1 MVVKSRGYGKTWLT
15 ALCCIAMGVLYPGSL
30 IAVVSGTAEQATLI
44 VKKIQDYFIHN
55 PEIMREIQCDG
66 HRPVQLSRNKG
77 VCTLKNGSKIES
89 YSVGTMRG
97 NRAKIMVIDESP
109 EVKADDLDAVIGPV
123 RNTKRDICHQRGIAD
138 YPSKTISI
146 TSACLKSNYFY
157 SMFVSALRDFAKG
170 STGSFACA
178 LDYRSAARVGIT
190 DMEFF
195 QKEQRKMPE
204 AKFAMEYGSIFVGAE
219 SGSMF
224 PYDLTEGCRT
234 LRQVEYAQPSGSSSD
249 YVIGVD
255 LATSTDR
262 KADNAV
268 ICVVKL
274 ADMENGAYLKKLVY
288 LRNSWCFVTGIQND
302 CLQLWILNLVINPF
316 ECSAVMFVSWIDGEA
331 QNPSMLVT
339 DCFNRVG
346 KYLFVL
352 SFVKPAAVRIC
363 RANLNFLLRFAGGFS
378 GRIGIIV
385 VILVLQRFLSMC
397 DPVFIQLFL
406 QLLFVEKS
414 FFLYDLLLELVA
426 IGTSFYMGCIDKY
439 FTRINQSGVDTGLQ
453 KL

>member
-44 VKKIQDYFIHN
+44 VKKIQDYFIRN

-77 VCTLKNGSKIES
+77 ICTLKNGSKIES

-157 SMFVSALRDFAKG
+157 AMFVSALRDFVKG

-195 QKEQRKMPE
+195 RKEQRKMPE

-288 LRNSWCFVTGIQND
+288 LRSYHGKRLDALAEEVRRTFSRFPRTTRIVFDHRGLGDAFPQF
-302 CLQLWILNLVINPF
+302 LAQP
-316 ECSAVMFVSWIDGEA
+316 WIDPESGKEYPPWTLDDERTIIHNAVPILRSVKASA
-331 QNPSMLVT
+331 Q
-339 DCFNRVG
+339 
-346 KYLFVL
+346 
-352 SFVKPAAVRIC
+352 
-363 RANLNFLLRFAGGFS
+363 
-378 GRIGIIV
+378 
-385 VILVLQRFLSMC
+385 
-397 DPVFIQLFL
+397 
-406 QLLFVEKS
+406 
-414 FFLYDLLLELVA
+414 
-426 IGTSFYMGCIDKY
+426 
-439 FTRINQSGVDTGLQ
+439 INQQLVSCLRVA
-453 KL
+453 

>member
-157 SMFVSALRDFAKG
+157 AMFVSALRDFAKG

-195 QKEQRKMPE
+195 KKEQHKMPE

-288 LRNSWCFVTGIQND
+288 LRSYHGKRLDALAEEVRRTFSRFPRTTRIVFDHRGLGDAFPQF
-302 CLQLWILNLVINPF
+302 LAQP
-316 ECSAVMFVSWIDGEA
+316 WIDPESGKEYPPWTLDDERTIIHNAVPILRSVKASA
-331 QNPSMLVT
+331 Q
-339 DCFNRVG
+339 
-346 KYLFVL
+346 
-352 SFVKPAAVRIC
+352 
-363 RANLNFLLRFAGGFS
+363 
-378 GRIGIIV
+378 
-385 VILVLQRFLSMC
+385 
-397 DPVFIQLFL
+397 
-406 QLLFVEKS
+406 
-414 FFLYDLLLELVA
+414 
-426 IGTSFYMGCIDKY
+426 
-439 FTRINQSGVDTGLQ
+439 INQQLVSSLRVA
-453 KL
+453 

>member
-44 VKKIQDYFIHN
+44 VKKIQDYFIRN

-77 VCTLKNGSKIES
+77 ICTLKNGSKIES

-157 SMFVSALRDFAKG
+157 AMFVSALRDFAKG

-195 QKEQRKMPE
+195 RKEQRKMPE

-255 LATSTDR
+255 LATSMDR

-268 ICVVKL
+268 ICVIKL

-288 LRNSWCFVTGIQND
+288 LRSYHGKRLDALAEEVRR
-302 CLQLWILNLVINPF
+302 PF
-316 ECSAVMFVSWIDGEA
+316 SRFPRTTRIVFDHRGLGDAFPQFLAQPWIDPESGKEYPPWTLDDERTIIHNAVPILRSVKASA
-331 QNPSMLVT
+331 Q
-339 DCFNRVG
+339 
-346 KYLFVL
+346 
-352 SFVKPAAVRIC
+352 
-363 RANLNFLLRFAGGFS
+363 
-378 GRIGIIV
+378 
-385 VILVLQRFLSMC
+385 
-397 DPVFIQLFL
+397 
-406 QLLFVEKS
+406 
-414 FFLYDLLLELVA
+414 
-426 IGTSFYMGCIDKY
+426 
-439 FTRINQSGVDTGLQ
+439 INQQLVSCLRVA
-453 KL
+453 

>member
-44 VKKIQDYFIHN
+44 VKKIQDYFIRN

-97 NRAKIMVIDESP
+97 NRAKIMVVDESL

-138 YPSKTISI
+138 YTSKTISI

-157 SMFVSALRDFAKG
+157 AMFVSALRDFAKG

-195 QKEQRKMPE
+195 RKEQRKMPE

-249 YVIGVD
+249 YIIGVD

-268 ICVVKL
+268 ICVIKL

-288 LRNSWCFVTGIQND
+288 LRSYHGKRLDALAEEVRRTFSRFPRTTRIVFDHRGLGDAFPQF
-302 CLQLWILNLVINPF
+302 LAQP
-316 ECSAVMFVSWIDGEA
+316 WIDPESGKEYPPWTLDDERTIIHNAVPILRSVKASA
-331 QNPSMLVT
+331 Q
-339 DCFNRVG
+339 
-346 KYLFVL
+346 
-352 SFVKPAAVRIC
+352 
-363 RANLNFLLRFAGGFS
+363 
-378 GRIGIIV
+378 
-385 VILVLQRFLSMC
+385 
-397 DPVFIQLFL
+397 
-406 QLLFVEKS
+406 
-414 FFLYDLLLELVA
+414 
-426 IGTSFYMGCIDKY
+426 
-439 FTRINQSGVDTGLQ
+439 INQQLVSCLRVA
-453 KL
+453 

>member
-44 VKKIQDYFIHN
+44 VKKIQDYFIRN

-77 VCTLKNGSKIES
+77 ICTLKNGSKIES

-138 YPSKTISI
+138 YPSKTVSI

-157 SMFVSALRDFAKG
+157 AMFVSALRDFAKG

-195 QKEQRKMPE
+195 RKEQRKMPE
-204 AKFAMEYGSIFVGAE
+204 AKFAMEYGSVFVGAE

-249 YVIGVD
+249 YIIGVD

-268 ICVVKL
+268 ICVIKL

-288 LRNSWCFVTGIQND
+288 LRSYHGKRLDALAEEVRRTFSRFPRTTRIVFDHRGLGDAFPQF
-302 CLQLWILNLVINPF
+302 LAQP
-316 ECSAVMFVSWIDGEA
+316 WIDPESGKEYPPWTLDDERTIIHNAVPILRSVKASA
-331 QNPSMLVT
+331 Q
-339 DCFNRVG
+339 
-346 KYLFVL
+346 
-352 SFVKPAAVRIC
+352 
-363 RANLNFLLRFAGGFS
+363 
-378 GRIGIIV
+378 
-385 VILVLQRFLSMC
+385 
-397 DPVFIQLFL
+397 
-406 QLLFVEKS
+406 
-414 FFLYDLLLELVA
+414 
-426 IGTSFYMGCIDKY
+426 
-439 FTRINQSGVDTGLQ
+439 INQQLVSCLRVA
-453 KL
+453 

>member
-44 VKKIQDYFIHN
+44 VKKIQDYFIRN

-157 SMFVSALRDFAKG
+157 AMFVSALRDFAKG

-195 QKEQRKMPE
+195 RKEQRKMPE

-224 PYDLTEGCRT
+224 PYDLTEDCRT
-234 LRQVEYAQPSGSSSD
+234 LRQVEYAQPSGSSSN
-249 YVIGVD
+249 YIIGVD

-268 ICVVKL
+268 ICVIKL

-288 LRNSWCFVTGIQND
+288 LRSYHGKRLDALAEEVRRTFSRFPRTTRIVFDHRGLGDAFPQF
-302 CLQLWILNLVINPF
+302 LAQP
-316 ECSAVMFVSWIDGEA
+316 WIDPESGKEYPPWTLDDERTIIHNAVPILRSVKANA
-331 QNPSMLVT
+331 Q
-339 DCFNRVG
+339 
-346 KYLFVL
+346 
-352 SFVKPAAVRIC
+352 
-363 RANLNFLLRFAGGFS
+363 
-378 GRIGIIV
+378 
-385 VILVLQRFLSMC
+385 
-397 DPVFIQLFL
+397 
-406 QLLFVEKS
+406 
-414 FFLYDLLLELVA
+414 
-426 IGTSFYMGCIDKY
+426 
-439 FTRINQSGVDTGLQ
+439 INQQLVSCLRVA
-453 KL
+453 

>member
-44 VKKIQDYFIHN
+44 VKKIQDYFIRN

-157 SMFVSALRDFAKG
+157 AMFVSALRDFAKG
-170 STGSFACA
+170 STSSFACA

-195 QKEQRKMPE
+195 RKEQRKMPE
-204 AKFAMEYGSIFVGAE
+204 AKFAMEYGSVFVGAE

-288 LRNSWCFVTGIQND
+288 LRSYHGKRLDALAEEVRRTFSRFPRTTRIVFDHRGLGDAFPQF
-302 CLQLWILNLVINPF
+302 LAQP
-316 ECSAVMFVSWIDGEA
+316 WIDPESGKEYPPWTLDDERTIIHNAVPILRSVKASA
-331 QNPSMLVT
+331 Q
-339 DCFNRVG
+339 
-346 KYLFVL
+346 
-352 SFVKPAAVRIC
+352 
-363 RANLNFLLRFAGGFS
+363 
-378 GRIGIIV
+378 
-385 VILVLQRFLSMC
+385 
-397 DPVFIQLFL
+397 
-406 QLLFVEKS
+406 
-414 FFLYDLLLELVA
+414 
-426 IGTSFYMGCIDKY
+426 
-439 FTRINQSGVDTGLQ
+439 INQQLVSYLRVA
-453 KL
+453 

>member
-44 VKKIQDYFIHN
+44 VKKIQDYFIRN

-195 QKEQRKMPE
+195 RKEQRKMPE
-204 AKFAMEYGSIFVGAE
+204 AKFAIEYGSIFVGAE

-288 LRNSWCFVTGIQND
+288 LRSYHGKRLDALAEEVRRTFSRFPRTTRIVFDHRGLGDAFPQF
-302 CLQLWILNLVINPF
+302 LAQP
-316 ECSAVMFVSWIDGEA
+316 WIDPESGKEYPPWTLDDERTIIHNAVPILRSVKASA
-331 QNPSMLVT
+331 Q
-339 DCFNRVG
+339 
-346 KYLFVL
+346 
-352 SFVKPAAVRIC
+352 
-363 RANLNFLLRFAGGFS
+363 
-378 GRIGIIV
+378 
-385 VILVLQRFLSMC
+385 
-397 DPVFIQLFL
+397 
-406 QLLFVEKS
+406 
-414 FFLYDLLLELVA
+414 
-426 IGTSFYMGCIDKY
+426 
-439 FTRINQSGVDTGLQ
+439 INQQLVSCLRVA
-453 KL
+453 

>member
-1 MVVKSRGYGKTWLT
+1 MVVKFRGYGKTWLT

-44 VKKIQDYFIHN
+44 VKKIQDYFIRN

-77 VCTLKNGSKIES
+77 ICTLKNGSKIES

-97 NRAKIMVIDESP
+97 NRAKIMVIDVSP

-138 YPSKTISI
+138 YTSKTISI

-157 SMFVSALRDFAKG
+157 AMFVSALRDFAKG

-195 QKEQRKMPE
+195 RKEQRKMPE
-204 AKFAMEYGSIFVGAE
+204 AKFAMEYGSVFVGAE

-268 ICVVKL
+268 ICVIKL

-288 LRNSWCFVTGIQND
+288 LRSYHGKRLDALAEEVRRTFSRFPRTTRIVFDHRGLGDAFPQF
-302 CLQLWILNLVINPF
+302 LAQP
-316 ECSAVMFVSWIDGEA
+316 WIDPESGKEYPPWTLDDERTIIHNAVPVLRSVKASA
-331 QNPSMLVT
+331 Q
-339 DCFNRVG
+339 
-346 KYLFVL
+346 
-352 SFVKPAAVRIC
+352 
-363 RANLNFLLRFAGGFS
+363 
-378 GRIGIIV
+378 
-385 VILVLQRFLSMC
+385 
-397 DPVFIQLFL
+397 
-406 QLLFVEKS
+406 
-414 FFLYDLLLELVA
+414 
-426 IGTSFYMGCIDKY
+426 
-439 FTRINQSGVDTGLQ
+439 INQQLVSCLRVA
-453 KL
+453 

>member
-44 VKKIQDYFIHN
+44 VKKIQDYFIRN

-77 VCTLKNGSKIES
+77 ICTLKNGSKIES

-157 SMFVSALRDFAKG
+157 AMFVSALRDFAKG

-195 QKEQRKMPE
+195 RKEQRKMPE
-204 AKFAMEYGSIFVGAE
+204 AKFAMEYGSVFVGAE

-268 ICVVKL
+268 ICVIKL

-288 LRNSWCFVTGIQND
+288 LRSYHGKRLDALAEEVRRTFSRFPRTTRIVFDHRGLGDAFPQF
-302 CLQLWILNLVINPF
+302 LAQP
-316 ECSAVMFVSWIDGEA
+316 WIDPESGKEYPPWTLDDERTIIHNAVPILRSVKASA
-331 QNPSMLVT
+331 Q
-339 DCFNRVG
+339 
-346 KYLFVL
+346 
-352 SFVKPAAVRIC
+352 
-363 RANLNFLLRFAGGFS
+363 
-378 GRIGIIV
+378 
-385 VILVLQRFLSMC
+385 
-397 DPVFIQLFL
+397 
-406 QLLFVEKS
+406 
-414 FFLYDLLLELVA
+414 
-426 IGTSFYMGCIDKY
+426 
-439 FTRINQSGVDTGLQ
+439 INQQLVSCLRVA
-453 KL
+453 

>member
-44 VKKIQDYFIHN
+44 VKKIQDYFIRN

-77 VCTLKNGSKIES
+77 ICTLKNGSKIES

-157 SMFVSALRDFAKG
+157 AMFVSALRDFAKG

-195 QKEQRKMPE
+195 RKEQCKMPE

-288 LRNSWCFVTGIQND
+288 LRSYHGKRLDALAEEVRRTFSRFPRTTRVVFDHRGLGDAFPQF
-302 CLQLWILNLVINPF
+302 LAQP
-316 ECSAVMFVSWIDGEA
+316 WIDPESGKEYPPWTLDDERTIIHNAVPILRSVKASA
-331 QNPSMLVT
+331 Q
-339 DCFNRVG
+339 
-346 KYLFVL
+346 
-352 SFVKPAAVRIC
+352 
-363 RANLNFLLRFAGGFS
+363 
-378 GRIGIIV
+378 
-385 VILVLQRFLSMC
+385 
-397 DPVFIQLFL
+397 
-406 QLLFVEKS
+406 
-414 FFLYDLLLELVA
+414 
-426 IGTSFYMGCIDKY
+426 
-439 FTRINQSGVDTGLQ
+439 INQQLVSCLRVA
-453 KL
+453 

>member
-44 VKKIQDYFIHN
+44 VKKIQDYFIRN

-77 VCTLKNGSKIES
+77 ICTLKNGSKIES

-195 QKEQRKMPE
+195 RKEQRKMPE

-224 PYDLTEGCRT
+224 PYDLTEDCRT
-234 LRQVEYAQPSGSSSD
+234 LRQVEYAQPSGSSSN
-249 YVIGVD
+249 YIIGVD

-268 ICVVKL
+268 ICVIKL

-288 LRNSWCFVTGIQND
+288 LRSYHGKRLDALSEEVRHTFSRFPRTTRIVFDHRGLGDAFPQF
-302 CLQLWILNLVINPF
+302 LAQP
-316 ECSAVMFVSWIDGEA
+316 WIDPESGKEYPPWTLDDERTIIHNAVPILRSVKASA
-331 QNPSMLVT
+331 Q
-339 DCFNRVG
+339 
-346 KYLFVL
+346 
-352 SFVKPAAVRIC
+352 
-363 RANLNFLLRFAGGFS
+363 
-378 GRIGIIV
+378 
-385 VILVLQRFLSMC
+385 
-397 DPVFIQLFL
+397 
-406 QLLFVEKS
+406 
-414 FFLYDLLLELVA
+414 
-426 IGTSFYMGCIDKY
+426 
-439 FTRINQSGVDTGLQ
+439 INQQLVSCLRVA
-453 KL
+453 

>member
-44 VKKIQDYFIHN
+44 VKKIQDYFIRN

-77 VCTLKNGSKIES
+77 ICTLKNGSKIES

-157 SMFVSALRDFAKG
+157 AMFASALRDFAKG
-170 STGSFACA
+170 SRGSFACA

-195 QKEQRKMPE
+195 RKEQRKMPE

-268 ICVVKL
+268 ICVIKL

-288 LRNSWCFVTGIQND
+288 LRSYHGKRLDALAEEVRRTFSRFPRTTRIVFDHRGLGDAFPQF
-302 CLQLWILNLVINPF
+302 LAQP
-316 ECSAVMFVSWIDGEA
+316 WIDPESGKEYPPWTLDDERTIIHNAVPILRSVKASA
-331 QNPSMLVT
+331 Q
-339 DCFNRVG
+339 
-346 KYLFVL
+346 
-352 SFVKPAAVRIC
+352 
-363 RANLNFLLRFAGGFS
+363 
-378 GRIGIIV
+378 
-385 VILVLQRFLSMC
+385 
-397 DPVFIQLFL
+397 
-406 QLLFVEKS
+406 
-414 FFLYDLLLELVA
+414 
-426 IGTSFYMGCIDKY
+426 
-439 FTRINQSGVDTGLQ
+439 INQQLVSCLRVA
-453 KL
+453 

>member
-44 VKKIQDYFIHN
+44 VKKIQDYFIRN

-77 VCTLKNGSKIES
+77 ICTLKNGSKIES

-138 YPSKTISI
+138 YPSKTVSI

-157 SMFVSALRDFAKG
+157 AMFVSALRDFAKG

-195 QKEQRKMPE
+195 RKEQRKMPE
-204 AKFAMEYGSIFVGAE
+204 AKFAMEYGSVFVGAE

-249 YVIGVD
+249 YIIGVD

-268 ICVVKL
+268 ICVIKL

-288 LRNSWCFVTGIQND
+288 LRSYHGKRLDALAEEVRRTFSRFPRTTRIVFDHRGLGDAFPQF
-302 CLQLWILNLVINPF
+302 LAQP
-316 ECSAVMFVSWIDGEA
+316 WIDPE
-331 QNPSMLVT
+331 S
-339 DCFNRVG
+339 G
-346 KYLFVL
+346 KEYPPWTLDDERTIIHN
-352 SFVKPAAVRIC
+352 AVP
-363 RANLNFLLRFAGGFS
+363 LLRSVKAS
-378 GRIGIIV
+378 A
-385 VILVLQRFLSMC
+385 Q
-397 DPVFIQLFL
+397 
-406 QLLFVEKS
+406 
-414 FFLYDLLLELVA
+414 
-426 IGTSFYMGCIDKY
+426 
-439 FTRINQSGVDTGLQ
+439 INQQLVSCLRVA
-453 KL
+453 

>member
-44 VKKIQDYFIHN
+44 VKKIQDYFIRN

-77 VCTLKNGSKIES
+77 ICTLKNGSKIES

-157 SMFVSALRDFAKG
+157 SMFVSTLRDFAKG

-178 LDYRSAARVGIT
+178 LDYRSAARVGTT
-190 DMEFF
+190 DIEFF
-195 QKEQRKMPE
+195 RKEQRKMPE

-268 ICVVKL
+268 ICVIKL

-288 LRNSWCFVTGIQND
+288 LRSYHGKRLDALAEEVRRTFSRFPRTTRIVFDHRGLGDAFPQF
-302 CLQLWILNLVINPF
+302 LAQP
-316 ECSAVMFVSWIDGEA
+316 WIDPESGKEYPPWTLDDERTIIHNAVPILRSVKASA
-331 QNPSMLVT
+331 Q
-339 DCFNRVG
+339 
-346 KYLFVL
+346 
-352 SFVKPAAVRIC
+352 
-363 RANLNFLLRFAGGFS
+363 
-378 GRIGIIV
+378 
-385 VILVLQRFLSMC
+385 
-397 DPVFIQLFL
+397 
-406 QLLFVEKS
+406 
-414 FFLYDLLLELVA
+414 
-426 IGTSFYMGCIDKY
+426 
-439 FTRINQSGVDTGLQ
+439 INQQLVSCLRVA
-453 KL
+453 

>member
-44 VKKIQDYFIHN
+44 VKKIQDYFIRN

-77 VCTLKNGSKIES
+77 ICTLKNGSKIES

-123 RNTKRDICHQRGIAD
+123 RNTKRDVCHQRGIAD

-157 SMFVSALRDFAKG
+157 AMFVSALRDFAKG
-170 STGSFACA
+170 SRGSFACA

-195 QKEQRKMPE
+195 RKEQRKMPE

-288 LRNSWCFVTGIQND
+288 LRSYHGKRLDALAEEVRRTFSRFPRTTRVVFDHRGLGDAFPQF
-302 CLQLWILNLVINPF
+302 LAQP
-316 ECSAVMFVSWIDGEA
+316 WIDPESGKEYPPWTLDDERTIIHNAVPILRSVKASA
-331 QNPSMLVT
+331 Q
-339 DCFNRVG
+339 
-346 KYLFVL
+346 
-352 SFVKPAAVRIC
+352 
-363 RANLNFLLRFAGGFS
+363 
-378 GRIGIIV
+378 
-385 VILVLQRFLSMC
+385 
-397 DPVFIQLFL
+397 
-406 QLLFVEKS
+406 
-414 FFLYDLLLELVA
+414 
-426 IGTSFYMGCIDKY
+426 
-439 FTRINQSGVDTGLQ
+439 INQQLVSCLRVA
-453 KL
+453 

>member
-44 VKKIQDYFIHN
+44 VKKIQDYFIRN

-77 VCTLKNGSKIES
+77 ICTLKNGSKIES

-138 YPSKTISI
+138 YPSKTVSI

-157 SMFVSALRDFAKG
+157 AMFVSALRDFAKG

-190 DMEFF
+190 DIEFF
-195 QKEQRKMPE
+195 RKEQRKMPE

-268 ICVVKL
+268 ICVIKL

-288 LRNSWCFVTGIQND
+288 LRSYHGKRLDALAEEVRRTFSRFPRTTRIVFDHRGLGDAFPQF
-302 CLQLWILNLVINPF
+302 LAQP
-316 ECSAVMFVSWIDGEA
+316 WIDPESGKEYPPWTLDDERTIIHNAVPILRSVKASA
-331 QNPSMLVT
+331 Q
-339 DCFNRVG
+339 
-346 KYLFVL
+346 
-352 SFVKPAAVRIC
+352 
-363 RANLNFLLRFAGGFS
+363 
-378 GRIGIIV
+378 
-385 VILVLQRFLSMC
+385 
-397 DPVFIQLFL
+397 
-406 QLLFVEKS
+406 
-414 FFLYDLLLELVA
+414 
-426 IGTSFYMGCIDKY
+426 
-439 FTRINQSGVDTGLQ
+439 INQQLVSCLRVA
-453 KL
+453 

>member
-55 PEIMREIQCDG
+55 SEIMREIQCDG

-288 LRNSWCFVTGIQND
+288 LRSYHGKRLDALAEEVRRTFSRFPRTTRIVFDHRGLGDAFPQF
-302 CLQLWILNLVINPF
+302 LAQP
-316 ECSAVMFVSWIDGEA
+316 WIDPESGKEYPPWTLDDERTIIHNAVPVLRSVKASA
-331 QNPSMLVT
+331 Q
-339 DCFNRVG
+339 
-346 KYLFVL
+346 
-352 SFVKPAAVRIC
+352 
-363 RANLNFLLRFAGGFS
+363 
-378 GRIGIIV
+378 
-385 VILVLQRFLSMC
+385 
-397 DPVFIQLFL
+397 
-406 QLLFVEKS
+406 
-414 FFLYDLLLELVA
+414 
-426 IGTSFYMGCIDKY
+426 
-439 FTRINQSGVDTGLQ
+439 INQQLVSCLRVA
-453 KL
+453 

>member
-44 VKKIQDYFIHN
+44 VKKIQDYFIRN

-77 VCTLKNGSKIES
+77 ICTLKNGSKIES

-157 SMFVSALRDFAKG
+157 AMFVSALRDFAKG

-178 LDYRSAARVGIT
+178 LDYHSAARVGIT

-195 QKEQRKMPE
+195 KKEQRKMPE

-224 PYDLTEGCRT
+224 PYDLTEGCRS

-288 LRNSWCFVTGIQND
+288 LRSYHGKRLDALAEEVRRTFSRFPRTTRVVFDHRGLGDAFPQF
-302 CLQLWILNLVINPF
+302 LAQP
-316 ECSAVMFVSWIDGEA
+316 WIDPE
-331 QNPSMLVT
+331 S
-339 DCFNRVG
+339 G
-346 KYLFVL
+346 KEYPPWTLDDERTIIHN
-352 SFVKPAAVRIC
+352 AVP
-363 RANLNFLLRFAGGFS
+363 LLRSVKAS
-378 GRIGIIV
+378 A
-385 VILVLQRFLSMC
+385 Q
-397 DPVFIQLFL
+397 
-406 QLLFVEKS
+406 
-414 FFLYDLLLELVA
+414 
-426 IGTSFYMGCIDKY
+426 
-439 FTRINQSGVDTGLQ
+439 INQQLVSCLRVA
-453 KL
+453 

>member
-44 VKKIQDYFIHN
+44 VKKIQDYFIRN

-77 VCTLKNGSKIES
+77 ICTLKNGSKIES

-195 QKEQRKMPE
+195 RKEQRKMPE

-288 LRNSWCFVTGIQND
+288 LRSYHGKRLDALAEEVRRTFSRFPRTTRVVFDHRGLGDAFPQF
-302 CLQLWILNLVINPF
+302 LAQP
-316 ECSAVMFVSWIDGEA
+316 WIDPESGKEYPPWTLDDERTIIHNAVPILRSVKASA
-331 QNPSMLVT
+331 Q
-339 DCFNRVG
+339 
-346 KYLFVL
+346 
-352 SFVKPAAVRIC
+352 
-363 RANLNFLLRFAGGFS
+363 
-378 GRIGIIV
+378 
-385 VILVLQRFLSMC
+385 
-397 DPVFIQLFL
+397 
-406 QLLFVEKS
+406 
-414 FFLYDLLLELVA
+414 
-426 IGTSFYMGCIDKY
+426 
-439 FTRINQSGVDTGLQ
+439 INQQLVSCLRVA
-453 KL
+453 

>member
-44 VKKIQDYFIHN
+44 VKKIQDYFIRN

-157 SMFVSALRDFAKG
+157 AMFVSALRDFAKG

-195 QKEQRKMPE
+195 RKEQRKMPE

-288 LRNSWCFVTGIQND
+288 LRSYHGKRLDALAEEVRRTFSRFPRTTRVVFDHRGLGDAFPQF
-302 CLQLWILNLVINPF
+302 LAQP
-316 ECSAVMFVSWIDGEA
+316 WIDPETGKEYPPWTLEDERTIIHNAVPILRSVKASA
-331 QNPSMLVT
+331 Q
-339 DCFNRVG
+339 
-346 KYLFVL
+346 
-352 SFVKPAAVRIC
+352 
-363 RANLNFLLRFAGGFS
+363 
-378 GRIGIIV
+378 
-385 VILVLQRFLSMC
+385 
-397 DPVFIQLFL
+397 
-406 QLLFVEKS
+406 
-414 FFLYDLLLELVA
+414 
-426 IGTSFYMGCIDKY
+426 
-439 FTRINQSGVDTGLQ
+439 INQQLVSCLRVA
-453 KL
+453 

>member
-44 VKKIQDYFIHN
+44 VKKIQDYFIRN

-77 VCTLKNGSKIES
+77 ICTLKNGSKIES

-157 SMFVSALRDFAKG
+157 AMFVSALRDFAKG
-170 STGSFACA
+170 SRGSFACA

-195 QKEQRKMPE
+195 RKEQRKMPE
-204 AKFAMEYGSIFVGAE
+204 AKFAMEYGSTFVGAE

-274 ADMENGAYLKKLVY
+274 ADMENGSYLKKLVY
-288 LRNSWCFVTGIQND
+288 LRSYHGKRLDALAEEVRRTFSRFPRTTRIVFDHRGLGDAFPQF
-302 CLQLWILNLVINPF
+302 LAQP
-316 ECSAVMFVSWIDGEA
+316 WIDPESGKEYPPWTLDDERTIIHNAVPILRSVKASA
-331 QNPSMLVT
+331 Q
-339 DCFNRVG
+339 
-346 KYLFVL
+346 
-352 SFVKPAAVRIC
+352 
-363 RANLNFLLRFAGGFS
+363 
-378 GRIGIIV
+378 
-385 VILVLQRFLSMC
+385 
-397 DPVFIQLFL
+397 
-406 QLLFVEKS
+406 
-414 FFLYDLLLELVA
+414 
-426 IGTSFYMGCIDKY
+426 
-439 FTRINQSGVDTGLQ
+439 INQQLVSCLRVA
-453 KL
+453 

>member
-44 VKKIQDYFIHN
+44 VKKIQDYFIRN

-195 QKEQRKMPE
+195 RKEQRKMPE

-288 LRNSWCFVTGIQND
+288 LRSYHGKRLDALAEEVRRTFSRFPRTTRVVFDHRGLGDAFPQF
-302 CLQLWILNLVINPF
+302 LAQP
-316 ECSAVMFVSWIDGEA
+316 WIDPESGKEYPPWTLDDERTIIHNAVPILRSVKASA
-331 QNPSMLVT
+331 Q
-339 DCFNRVG
+339 
-346 KYLFVL
+346 
-352 SFVKPAAVRIC
+352 
-363 RANLNFLLRFAGGFS
+363 
-378 GRIGIIV
+378 
-385 VILVLQRFLSMC
+385 
-397 DPVFIQLFL
+397 
-406 QLLFVEKS
+406 
-414 FFLYDLLLELVA
+414 
-426 IGTSFYMGCIDKY
+426 
-439 FTRINQSGVDTGLQ
+439 INQQLVSCLRVA
-453 KL
+453 

>member
-44 VKKIQDYFIHN
+44 VKKIQDYFIRN

-157 SMFVSALRDFAKG
+157 AMFVSALRDFAKG

-178 LDYRSAARVGIT
+178 LDYHSAARVGIT

-195 QKEQRKMPE
+195 RKEQRKMPE

-224 PYDLTEGCRT
+224 PYDFTEGCRT

-288 LRNSWCFVTGIQND
+288 LRSYHGKRLDALAEEVRRTFSRFPRTTRVVFDHRGLGDAFPQF
-302 CLQLWILNLVINPF
+302 LAQP
-316 ECSAVMFVSWIDGEA
+316 WIDPESGKEYPPWTLDDERTIIHNAVPILRSVKASA
-331 QNPSMLVT
+331 Q
-339 DCFNRVG
+339 
-346 KYLFVL
+346 
-352 SFVKPAAVRIC
+352 
-363 RANLNFLLRFAGGFS
+363 
-378 GRIGIIV
+378 
-385 VILVLQRFLSMC
+385 
-397 DPVFIQLFL
+397 
-406 QLLFVEKS
+406 
-414 FFLYDLLLELVA
+414 
-426 IGTSFYMGCIDKY
+426 
-439 FTRINQSGVDTGLQ
+439 INQQLVSSLRVA
-453 KL
+453 

>member
-1 MVVKSRGYGKTWLT
+1 MVVKSRGYGKTGLT

-44 VKKIQDYFIHN
+44 VKKIQDYFIRN

-77 VCTLKNGSKIES
+77 ICTLKNGSKIES

-157 SMFVSALRDFAKG
+157 AMFVSALRDFAKG

-195 QKEQRKMPE
+195 RKEQRKMPE

-288 LRNSWCFVTGIQND
+288 LRSYHGKRLDALAEEVRRTFSRFPRTTRIVFDHRGLGDAFPQF
-302 CLQLWILNLVINPF
+302 LAQP
-316 ECSAVMFVSWIDGEA
+316 WIDPESGKEYPPWTLDDERTIIHNAVPILRSVKASA
-331 QNPSMLVT
+331 Q
-339 DCFNRVG
+339 
-346 KYLFVL
+346 
-352 SFVKPAAVRIC
+352 
-363 RANLNFLLRFAGGFS
+363 
-378 GRIGIIV
+378 
-385 VILVLQRFLSMC
+385 
-397 DPVFIQLFL
+397 
-406 QLLFVEKS
+406 
-414 FFLYDLLLELVA
+414 
-426 IGTSFYMGCIDKY
+426 
-439 FTRINQSGVDTGLQ
+439 INQQLVSCLRVA
-453 KL
+453 

>member
-44 VKKIQDYFIHN
+44 VKKIQDYFIRN

-77 VCTLKNGSKIES
+77 ICTLKNGSKIES

-157 SMFVSALRDFAKG
+157 AMFVSALRDFAKG

-195 QKEQRKMPE
+195 RKEQRKMPE
-204 AKFAMEYGSIFVGAE
+204 AKFAMEYGSVFMGTE

-234 LRQVEYAQPSGSSSD
+234 LRQVEYAQPSGSSSN
-249 YVIGVD
+249 YIIGVD

-288 LRNSWCFVTGIQND
+288 LRSYHGKRLDALAEEVRRTFSRFPRTTRIVFDHRGLGDAFPQF
-302 CLQLWILNLVINPF
+302 LAQP
-316 ECSAVMFVSWIDGEA
+316 WIDPESGKEYPPWTLDDERTIIHNAVPILRSVKASA
-331 QNPSMLVT
+331 Q
-339 DCFNRVG
+339 
-346 KYLFVL
+346 
-352 SFVKPAAVRIC
+352 
-363 RANLNFLLRFAGGFS
+363 
-378 GRIGIIV
+378 
-385 VILVLQRFLSMC
+385 
-397 DPVFIQLFL
+397 
-406 QLLFVEKS
+406 
-414 FFLYDLLLELVA
+414 
-426 IGTSFYMGCIDKY
+426 
-439 FTRINQSGVDTGLQ
+439 INQQLVSCLRVA
-453 KL
+453 

>member
-157 SMFVSALRDFAKG
+157 AMFVSALRDFAKG

-195 QKEQRKMPE
+195 RKEQRKMPE

-288 LRNSWCFVTGIQND
+288 LRSYHGKRLDALAEEVRRTFSRFPRTTRIVFDHRGLGDAFPQF
-302 CLQLWILNLVINPF
+302 LAQP
-316 ECSAVMFVSWIDGEA
+316 WIDPESGKEYPPWTLDDERTIIHNAVPILRSVKASA
-331 QNPSMLVT
+331 Q
-339 DCFNRVG
+339 
-346 KYLFVL
+346 
-352 SFVKPAAVRIC
+352 
-363 RANLNFLLRFAGGFS
+363 
-378 GRIGIIV
+378 
-385 VILVLQRFLSMC
+385 
-397 DPVFIQLFL
+397 
-406 QLLFVEKS
+406 
-414 FFLYDLLLELVA
+414 
-426 IGTSFYMGCIDKY
+426 
-439 FTRINQSGVDTGLQ
+439 INQQLVSCLRVA
-453 KL
+453 

>member
-44 VKKIQDYFIHN
+44 VKKIQDYFIRN

-157 SMFVSALRDFAKG
+157 AMFISALRDFAKG
-170 STGSFACA
+170 STGNFACA

-195 QKEQRKMPE
+195 RKEQRKMPE
-204 AKFAMEYGSIFVGAE
+204 AKFAMEYGSVFVGAE

-249 YVIGVD
+249 YIIGVD

-268 ICVVKL
+268 ICVIKL

-288 LRNSWCFVTGIQND
+288 LRSYHGKRLDALAEEVRRTFSRFPRTTRIVFDHRGLGDAFPQF
-302 CLQLWILNLVINPF
+302 LAQP
-316 ECSAVMFVSWIDGEA
+316 WIDPESGKEYPPWTLDDERTIIHNAVPILRSVKASA
-331 QNPSMLVT
+331 Q
-339 DCFNRVG
+339 
-346 KYLFVL
+346 
-352 SFVKPAAVRIC
+352 
-363 RANLNFLLRFAGGFS
+363 
-378 GRIGIIV
+378 
-385 VILVLQRFLSMC
+385 
-397 DPVFIQLFL
+397 
-406 QLLFVEKS
+406 
-414 FFLYDLLLELVA
+414 
-426 IGTSFYMGCIDKY
+426 
-439 FTRINQSGVDTGLQ
+439 INQQLVSCLRVA
-453 KL
+453 

>member
-44 VKKIQDYFIHN
+44 VKKIQDYFIRN

-77 VCTLKNGSKIES
+77 ICTLKNGSKIES

-123 RNTKRDICHQRGIAD
+123 RNTKRDICHQRGITD
-138 YPSKTISI
+138 YPSKTVSI

-157 SMFVSALRDFAKG
+157 AMFVSTLRDFAKG

-195 QKEQRKMPE
+195 RKEQRKMPE

-288 LRNSWCFVTGIQND
+288 LRSYHGKRLDALAEEVRRTFSRFPRTTRIVFDHRGLGDAFPQF
-302 CLQLWILNLVINPF
+302 LAQP
-316 ECSAVMFVSWIDGEA
+316 WIDPESSKEYPPWTLDDERTIIHNAVPILRSVKASA
-331 QNPSMLVT
+331 Q
-339 DCFNRVG
+339 
-346 KYLFVL
+346 
-352 SFVKPAAVRIC
+352 
-363 RANLNFLLRFAGGFS
+363 
-378 GRIGIIV
+378 
-385 VILVLQRFLSMC
+385 
-397 DPVFIQLFL
+397 
-406 QLLFVEKS
+406 
-414 FFLYDLLLELVA
+414 
-426 IGTSFYMGCIDKY
+426 
-439 FTRINQSGVDTGLQ
+439 INQQLVSCLRVA
-453 KL
+453 